1 MKITDMLWILC
12 ALVIV
17 FFIGR
22 LTAPSYEV
30 IKTKVDTLYKYNTV
44 TLTDTI
50 HNWLPTFDTVFTID
64 TIYPIQ
70 IVERLDTLL
79 TNEKDSISLQIER
92 HSLPYIY
99 YNLNYKWA
107 KTSEKIEVIKEVYI
121 QQSETWLNKFSIGLG
136 FGYGVNFKG
145 DVSPT
150 VNLGIN
156 YKLIGK

>member
-1 MKITDMLWILC
+1 MKITDMLWIII
-12 ALVIV
+12 ALVITYFV
-17 FFIGR
+17 GR
-22 LTAPSYEV
+22 LTATCNEV

-44 TLTDTI
+44 TLTDTV
-50 HNWLPTFDTVFTID
+50 HNWLPTFDTVHTHD
-64 TIYPIQ
+64 AIYPIQ

-92 HSLPYIY
+92 YALPYIY

-107 KTSEKIEVIKEVYI
+107 KTSEKIEVVKEVYI
-121 QQSETWLNKFSIGLG
+121 QQSETWLNKFSIGFS